1 MFAVDESKNHVHFR
15 IFDDVWVLKNH
26 TGLVLFLEED
36 HYVAEDFLY
45 MLKLLNAAVPR
56 ACSKCSLITLGNY
69 LKTYNFHTDARKV
82 RQMWHGFFFQVV
94 KEMLNEGVFLGY
106 YSKLID
112 CVPLPVP

>member
-1 MFAVDESKNHVHFR
+1 MFIYGWLLQLSR

-36 HYVAEDFLY
+36 HYAAEDFLH

-56 ACSKCSLITLGNY
+56 ACAKCSLITLGNY

-82 RQMWHGFFFQVV
+82 RAASVGLSFFRVV
-94 KEMLNEGVFLGY
+94 DEIEEGKPVT
-106 YSKLID
+106 S
-112 CVPLPVP
+112 PLV